1 MEYKV
6 GQVLTDDIMPEDSSR
21 RYDIFKDDY
30 KDTLDM
36 SPNKWVAM
44 DVVSIEGLDKPAL
57 NAAITKYYARVNSWN
72 KKYDGEYAFRTYRDG
87 KQFVVFGKRVIN
99 GI

>member
-6 GQVLTDDIMPEDSSR
+6 GQVLTDENMPDMSAHR
-21 RYDIFKDDY
+21 VDIFKDDY

-44 DVVSIEGLDKPAL
+44 DVINIEGLDRAAI

-72 KKYDGEYAFRTYRDG
+72 KKYEGEYAFRTYRDD
-87 KQFVVFGKRVIN
+87 KQFVTFGKRVIN

>member
-1 MEYKV
+1 MEYTI
-6 GQVLTDDIMPEDSSR
+6 GQVLTDDIMPEQTTR
-21 RYDIFKDDY
+21 RTDIFKDDY
-30 KDTLDM
+30 KDILDM

-44 DVVSIEGLDKPAL
+44 DVISIDGLDKPTT
-57 NAAITKYYARVNSWN
+57 NATITKYYARVNSWN
-72 KKYDGEYAFRTYRDG
+72 KKYDGEYAFRTYRDT